1 MSPHEW
7 LSSGQ
12 WALAAAAAALIW
24 LFSTGR
30 MLGTLQTKFEG
41 RVDAVDTH
49 LELVDRRLGVLEDD
63 AAKTDA
69 AIASAVSEAR
79 LVNGR
84 MDQAGELLSDLTGK
98 IQAMPTQEAV
108 TALWREMTR
117 LQEEQR
123 DGIRSRAHLAER
135 IASLEGEQHGR
146 RA

>member
-1 MSPHEW
+1 MV
-7 LSSGQ
+7 
-12 WALAAAAAALIW
+12 W

-30 MLGTLQTKFEG
+30 LLGRLQEQFEG

-49 LELVDRRLGVLEDD
+49 LRLVDTRLGDLEERSTEAEKALAD
-63 AAKTDA
+63 A
-69 AIASAVSEAR
+69 ISETK

-98 IQAMPTQEAV
+98 IQSMPTQDAMTAV
-108 TALWREMTR
+108 WREMTR

-123 DGIRSRAHLAER
+123 DSIRQRAQLAER